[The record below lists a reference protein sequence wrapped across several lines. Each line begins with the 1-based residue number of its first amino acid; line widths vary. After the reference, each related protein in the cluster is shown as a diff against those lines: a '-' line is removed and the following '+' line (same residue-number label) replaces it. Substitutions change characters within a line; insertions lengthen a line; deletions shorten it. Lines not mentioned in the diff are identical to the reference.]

1 MKATVVAGTKGH
13 FVVAVRQKTRMV
25 LFHKIREKMEIA

>member
-13 FVVAVRQKTRMV
+13 FMVAVEANTDGPY
-25 LFHKIREKMEIA
+25 LHILG